1 MYVFNDTELSS
12 GKPYKV
18 CLIGVPRR
26 GGVMESEKT
35 VFHQFTFGV
44 PTILHSEL
52 CIHGQQIKTQGLS
65 PLSISKEATG
75 HGEGRRCWLHPH
87 DADRIPLTV

>member
-1 MYVFNDTELSS
+1 
-12 GKPYKV
+12 
-18 CLIGVPRR
+18 
-26 GGVMESEKT
+26 MESEKT
-35 VFHQFTFGV
+35 VFHWFTFGV

-52 CIHGQQIKTQGLS
+52 CIHGQQVKTHGLS

-75 HGEGRRCWLHPH
+75 QGEGKQCWLHLH